1 MRIYGLYTII
11 ILALICASCKP
22 SFTNLLLDEAASMM
36 DTYPDSAFNILQ
48 TMNPDEL
55 KNDEQRMYQ
64 RLLIIEVKDKLY
76 YSPENDNEIRE
87 IMEYFI
93 VNKKED
99 KLYSE
104 IYYYAGRVYSE
115 LREDAKALEYFDKAL
130 RCLKKYPNLSLENR
144 IHAQKGGVYSIHN
157 LGRHSLKEILQHV
170 KLTDSLYNN
179 PNCRNHLKERI
190 GARLSLASV
199 YRQVG
204 MSDSVWNIYNF
215 LEKPVRLLNDSVTT
229 SIFHSQLMSTY
240 IYEGDYEKADSI
252 LKLHKFVYDYS
263 SKSSV
268 LCIVNDAKNRLTDS
282 ILNKEISEELLN
294 NADLAI
300 QYKTA
305 KALAKR
311 GIRCKNGEDV
321 LKYAIKTHEIVEKIQ
336 KEYNE
341 NSLAEMEEIIDHARL
356 ENENL
361 LLTLSNQR
369 KEQWLTILILSS
381 LLLIAIIAG
390 LYIRSRFKQVKGNL
404 EIERLKNENSRQIR
418 ELEDKIN
425 ILNKKISDSDQVG
438 EIDSERRKA
447 DELKKNLDLAKITER
462 IMNSLTS
469 RGAKITDTDLLNLR
483 KCISG
488 RYPGFLQ
495 TLLDMG
501 VSNDNIVDAMFIK
514 INVPQKMC
522 AAYFRITS
530 SGISNSRRRLF
541 DKHCADT
548 DFKNWKDF
556 ILSLGEKKD

>member
-1 MRIYGLYTII
+1 MQHPLLQEANKII
-11 ILALICASCKP
+11 
-22 SFTNLLLDEAASMM
+22 DEN
-36 DTYPDSAFNILQ
+36 PDSALLFLKKINLSQ
-48 TMNPDEL
+48 L
-55 KNDEQRMYQ
+55 KNENQRMYR
-64 RLLIIEVKDKLY
+64 RLLIIKATDKAYISPKDDK
-76 YSPENDNEIRE
+76 EIKDV
-87 IMEYFI
+87 MNYFI
-93 VNKKED
+93 QHPETKDIYPEV
-99 KLYSE
+99 
-104 IYYYAGRVYSE
+104 YYYAGRTYRE
-115 LREDAKALEYFDKAL
+115 LREDGKALAFFNKAL
-130 RCLKKYPNLSLENR
+130 RELRDKPNPKLENC
-144 IHAQKGGVYSIHN
+144 IHSQLSALYSTHGLI
-157 LGRHSLKEILQHV
+157 RHSLDEV
-170 KLTDSLYNN
+170 KKYVRLTDSVYNKKN
-179 PNCRNHLKERI
+179 DESHKHRI
-190 GARLSLASV
+190 GARLSLAAF
-199 YRQVG
+199 YRQARFI
-204 MSDSVWNIYNF
+204 DSGLYVYKE
-215 LEKPVRLLNDSVTT
+215 LEPEIARLNDSILTT
-229 SIFHSQLMSTY
+229 TYYTQLALTY
-240 IYEGDYEKADSI
+240 LYGNYYAEADSI
-252 LKLHKFVYDYS
+252 INLSPRVVDRASLPSVESIFNLFALRLDK
-263 SKSSV
+263 SK
-268 LCIVNDAKNRLTDS
+268 INEKTT
-282 ILNKEISEELLN
+282 EELLSN
-294 NADLAI
+294 PILEL
-300 QYKTA
+300 QYQAALT
-305 KALAKR
+305 LAKIAQDR
-311 GIRCKNGEDV
+311 NDGEML
-321 LKYAIKTHEIVEKIQ
+321 LKYARKIFEINEKIQ

-548 DFKNWKDF
+548 GFKNWKDF